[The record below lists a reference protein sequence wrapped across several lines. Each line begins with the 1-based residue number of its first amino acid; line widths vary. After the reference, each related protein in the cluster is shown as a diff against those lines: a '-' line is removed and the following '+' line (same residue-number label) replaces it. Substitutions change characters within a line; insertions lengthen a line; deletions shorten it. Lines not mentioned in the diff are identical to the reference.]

1 MSEEPTEEVFKN
13 TKSMVFTLLR
23 ILKFFYSFKYLEA
36 RLDVPSQVLW
46 RYVTLRVTPEK
57 QTAEKILA
65 RIKESRLIEEVI
77 SKELSEEKEFWLIT
91 SNPGILELAAMRLAY
106 DLRKS
111 KIDVILSTPDIHSL
125 PLASIV
131 SSYLKTKLCIPS
143 HTPCSRTVL
152 SEPYQ
157 IAPGVLDV
165 AAIPRD
171 CIPRKSKVLVT
182 TLSGANSSYFNPVF
196 TLVLKRYGQITA
208 VFSMLGNTGV
218 IREAVKNFGLE
229 PEPKIIVLVEKN

>member
-1 MSEEPTEEVFKN
+1 MEEEVFKN
-13 TKSMVFTLLR
+13 TKFMVFTLLR
-23 ILKFFYSFKYLEA
+23 ILKFFYSFKHLETK
-36 RLDVPSQVLW
+36 LEIPSQVLW

-65 RIKESRLIEEVI
+65 KIKESKLIEEVI
-77 SKELSEEKEFWLIT
+77 SKELSEEKELWLIS
-91 SNPGILELAAMRLAY
+91 SNPGILELAAMRLVY

-111 KIDVILSTPDIHSL
+111 KIDMILSTPDIHSL

-143 HTPCSRTVL
+143 RTPYSRSVL
-152 SEPYQ
+152 SESYQ

-171 CIPRKSKVLVT
+171 CIPRKSKVLIT
-182 TLSGANSSYFNPVF
+182 TLSGISAMHLNPVF
-196 TLVLKRYGQITA
+196 KLVSKRYAQVPA
-208 VFSMLGNTGV
+208 VFSVLGNTGV
-218 IREAVKNFGLE
+218 IREVVRNYGIE
-229 PEPKIIVLVEKN
+229 PEPKIIVLVEKDLKNG